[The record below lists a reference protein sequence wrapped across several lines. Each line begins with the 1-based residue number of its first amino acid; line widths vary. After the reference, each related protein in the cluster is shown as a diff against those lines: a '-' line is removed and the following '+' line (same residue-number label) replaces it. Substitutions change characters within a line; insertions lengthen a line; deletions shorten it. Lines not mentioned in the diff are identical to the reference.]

1 MGDTTLCYT
10 TLCYTTLC
18 YATPYYT
25 SLQYTTLHYNILVF
39 NPAYLHRQDSK
50 YRLSTFPKPFITLST
65 EPSMLHKEMGNNE
78 MKTIS
83 FMNNNSLK
91 GRFFFLAILIQSR
104 LDYIL
109 AMRDFFCYC

>member
-1 MGDTTLCYT
+1 
-10 TLCYTTLC
+10 
-18 YATPYYT
+18 
-25 SLQYTTLHYNILVF
+25 
-39 NPAYLHRQDSK
+39 
-50 YRLSTFPKPFITLST
+50 
-65 EPSMLHKEMGNNE
+65 

-109 AMRDFFCYC
+109 AMQDFFIVGYQVLEQNSSLLDEKP